1 MRDDTDGT
9 NGGADG
15 TAGPGG
21 GADGAETGGG
31 AAYPGAVELA
41 AAYARARPRLIR
53 LAYAVLGSHAEAE
66 DVVSDC
72 WLRLA
77 EAHAREPVQDVDA
90 WATVAVARRAVD
102 TLRSARVR
110 RETYVG
116 PWLPEPL
123 LGSAAAPADPA
134 DRVTL
139 DESVSF
145 ALLVVLETLSPAER
159 TAWVLHDLFGVEF
172 TDVGRVVGRSTA
184 AVRQLAA
191 RARKHI
197 ADGAPRIVVDAHEHE
212 AAVAAFARA
221 AGEGDLAALT
231 AVLDPQVTLT
241 SDGGGLVTAARKP
254 VHGAD
259 RVGRFLL
266 GTASRMDAG
275 QRLVATTVN
284 GAPGLVVL
292 AAPPDSAPPHSV
304 PSNAGS
310 PDSVRPAVE
319 RRASEPASGRGGDG
333 TAAAGPPGQR
343 LIAAI
348 SLTFGDDHRI
358 IRVDL
363 VLTPDKLPTDVAA
376 LTEEGAEPQD
386 GR

>member
-1 MRDDTDGT
+1 MSGNTGRGDSGGPHQGAENDRVATPHQGAGFHDGDDVGGDGGDRDGA
-9 NGGADG
+9 GAD
-15 TAGPGG
+15 A
-21 GADGAETGGG
+21 
-31 AAYPGAVELA
+31 ELA

-53 LAYAVLGSHAEAE
+53 LAYAVLGSYAEAE

-77 EAHAREPVQDVDA
+77 AANAREPVEDVDA
-90 WATVAVARRAVD
+90 WATVTVARRAVD

-123 LGSAAAPADPA
+123 LGSLPGPGGTPAADPA

-172 TDVGRVVGRSTA
+172 PEVGRVVGRSTA

-191 RARKHI
+191 RARRHI
-197 ADGAPRIVVDAHEHE
+197 AAGAPRIEVDAHEHR

-221 AGEGDLAALT
+221 AAEGDLDALT
-231 AVLDPQVTLT
+231 AVLDPEVTLT
-241 SDGGGLVTAARKP
+241 SDGGGLVSAARHP

-259 RVGRFLL
+259 RVARFLI
-266 GTASRMDAG
+266 GTTSRFAAG
-275 QRLVATTVN
+275 HRAEATTVN
-284 GAPGLVVL
+284 GAPGLAIL
-292 AAPPDSAPPHSV
+292 D
-304 PSNAGS
+304 G
-310 PDSVRPAVE
+310 DDLFAV
-319 RRASEPASGRGGDG
+319 
-333 TAAAGPPGQR
+333 
-343 LIAAI
+343 I
-348 SLTFGDDHRI
+348 SLTFARDLVT
-358 IRVDL
+358 RVDL
-363 VLTPDKLPTDVAA
+363 VMSPLKLPRT
-376 LTEEGAEPQD
+376 P
-386 GR
+386 